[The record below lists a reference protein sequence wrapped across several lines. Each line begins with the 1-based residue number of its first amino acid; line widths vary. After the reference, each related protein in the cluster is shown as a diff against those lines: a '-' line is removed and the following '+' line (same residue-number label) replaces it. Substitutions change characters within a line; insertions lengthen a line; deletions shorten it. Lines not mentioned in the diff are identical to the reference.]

1 MVKPE
6 TRSAMSMLDMFIS
19 SALKKSNLELRHP
32 KKAIDIDLAYNLLGY
47 WDIRVAEEP
56 YIESIIDK
64 KVLESPL
71 EDYPNCPDTI
81 LRELRF
87 SYKTDH
93 KIINLTFC
101 TRYANGNY

>member
-19 SALKKSNLELRHP
+19 SALTKSNLNLKQPR
-32 KKAIDIDLAYNLLGY
+32 KNVTIDIAYDLLDY

-56 YIESIIDK
+56 YIENIIDK
-64 KVLESPL
+64 EVLESPL
-71 EDYPNCPDTI
+71 EDYPNCPDKI
-81 LRELRF
+81 LRQIKL

-93 KIINLTFC
+93 KTIYLTFC
-101 TRYANGNY
+101 TRYANSNY